1 MTDEPAVAPRRRL
14 SKQDRHAQLL
24 EVARELIRDAGTDE
38 LTLGRL
44 AERAGVTKPLV
55 YDHFGDRSGIL
66 AELYRA
72 FEIRQRKTLD
82 AALLGAG
89 PGLPEVAAVMAEA
102 YIDCSLKEGRELAGV
117 IAALAGSSTLSLL
130 RQEAEEAYL
139 TRCRAALEPLCG
151 PIDAAGLHALIG
163 AGDALARNALTGR
176 ISAARACDALTR
188 VITALATEDGPGTT
202 ERTSS

>member
-1 MTDEPAVAPRRRL
+1 MTGESVVGPRRRL

-24 EVARELIRDAGTDE
+24 EVARELIRNVGTDE

-44 AERAGVTKPLV
+44 AEQAGVTKPLV
-55 YDHFGDRSGIL
+55 YDHFGDRSGVL

-72 FEIRQRKTLD
+72 FEVRQRETLD
-82 AALLGAG
+82 AALRDTG
-89 PGLPEVAAVMAEA
+89 PGLPEVAGVVAGA
-102 YIDCSLKEGRELAGV
+102 YIDCCLAEGRELADV
-117 IAALAGSSTLSLL
+117 VAALAGSSTLSLL

-151 PIDAAGLHALIG
+151 PSDAAGLHALIG
-163 AGDALARNALTGR
+163 AGDALARSALTGR
-176 ISAARACDALTR
+176 ISAARARDALTR

-202 ERTSS
+202 ERTAR